1 MLSARLFVF
10 IGVFLSDFFDI
21 AHYACEKSN
30 ENPLSKSLWIYGSE
44 HHYPCLN
51 AAFLLK
57 MYNLLKTNGLCLYYA
72 YCRQCAG

>member
-1 MLSARLFVF
+1 MLSASLFVS
-10 IGVFLSDFFDI
+10 IGIFLSDFFDI

-30 ENPLSKSLWIYGSE
+30 ENPLSKSLWIYGSG

-51 AAFLLK
+51 VAFLLK

-72 YCRQCAG
+72 YCRQCVG

>member
-1 MLSARLFVF
+1 MLSASLFVS

-30 ENPLSKSLWIYGSE
+30 ENPLSKSLWIYVSG

-51 AAFLLK
+51 VAFLLK

-72 YCRQCAG
+72 YCRQCVG